1 MFISFSS
8 QVVPV
13 PDYVIIIVMSSQQRT
28 LLFRGNV
35 AAAFADDAPASCSA
49 PPLQSAFRL
58 PRLSRDVEAVT
69 RPRMPLRPVKWEEAS
84 DVGAV
89 VEFHLGRLDEVV
101 MKVEAEEEA
110 EEPVEEGVEAI
121 RVRAQFSAIT
131 IAPPAP
137 TASHPR
143 KPGRP
148 KGSKSRPRVAPRFD
162 ISAPPEREEAR
173 MASARIAAMRR

>member
-1 MFISFSS
+1 ME
-8 QVVPV
+8 QR
-13 PDYVIIIVMSSQQRT
+13 II
-28 LLFRGNV
+28 FRGIIR
-35 AAAFADDAPASCSA
+35 PAEPHCSA
-49 PPLQSAFRL
+49 PPLQSHFRL
-58 PRLSRDVEAVT
+58 PRLSRDAEAVT
-69 RPRMPLRPVKWEEAS
+69 RPREPLWAVKEEAAS
-84 DVGAV
+84 ECEAV
-89 VEFHLGRLDEVV
+89 VEFALGALDDVAV
-101 MKVEAEEEA
+101 KVEAEEEA
-110 EEPVEEGVEAI
+110 EEPVEEGVEAS

-162 ISAPPEREEAR
+162 VSAPPEREEAR

>member
-1 MFISFSS
+1 MFTSFSS

-58 PRLSRDVEAVT
+58 PRLSRDAEAVT
-69 RPRMPLRPVKWEEAS
+69 RPRMPLRPVKWEDAS
-84 DVGAV
+84 EVGAV
-89 VEFHLGRLDEVV
+89 VEFHVGRLDEVEV
-101 MKVEAEEEA
+101 KVEVEA
-110 EEPVEEGVEAI
+110 EEPVEEEAEAR
-121 RVRAQFSAIT
+121 RVRTQFSAVH

-148 KGSKSRPRVAPRFD
+148 KGSRPGPRVAPRFD
-162 ISAPPEREEAR
+162 TSAPPEREEAKK
-173 MASARIAAMRR
+173 ALARIATRK